1 MRFKLFILLLVS
13 VVVSV
18 MAQEP
23 EKTLYY
29 STGNEAT
36 VVGTITLK
44 GTSPKLRI
52 IDMTADPVCQ
62 QQNRKALPD
71 WIITKQGALANAFVY
86 VKGDTLNT
94 YRFAVP
100 ETDVMLNQRACYF
113 EPHVFG
119 LQVGQSLQII
129 NGDPTQHN
137 VHPTP
142 KLNQEWNQTQAAD
155 SPPMVK
161 TFRRAEVMIPIKCNQ
176 HPWMRAYV
184 GVLNHPYFSVSDKT
198 GKFEIRNLPPGTY
211 KLVVWHEIFGE
222 QEIDVTLVPGE
233 SRSADFTFDAAK
245 IPEDKKWWFDREN

>member
-1 MRFKLFILLLVS
+1 MVS

-23 EKTLYY
+23 EKPLFFA
-29 STGNEAT
+29 TGNEAN

-44 GTSPKLRI
+44 GTPPKLRVL
-52 IDMTADPVCQ
+52 DMSADPACQ
-62 QQNRKALPD
+62 QQNRKPQPD
-71 WIITKQGALANAFVY
+71 SLITNQGALANAFIY
-86 VKGDTLNT
+86 VKGDMLNV
-94 YRFAVP
+94 YRFEVP
-100 ETDVMLNQRACYF
+100 DTEVMLNQRSCYF

-119 LQVGQSLQII
+119 LRVGQTLMII
-129 NGDPTQHN
+129 NGDPTLHN

-142 KLNQEWNQTQAAD
+142 RLNPEWNQTHAAD

-176 HPWMRAYV
+176 HPWMKAYV
-184 GVLNHPYFSVSDKT
+184 GVMNHPYFAVSDRS

-211 KLVVWHEIFGE
+211 KLLVWHEIFGE

-233 SRSADFTFDAAK
+233 NRTADFTFDAA
-245 IPEDKKWWFDREN
+245 IILENSKWLFEREN

>member
-23 EKTLYY
+23 EKPLFFA
-29 STGNEAT
+29 TGNEAN

-44 GTSPKLRI
+44 GTPPKLRVL
-52 IDMTADPVCQ
+52 DMSADPACQ
-62 QQNRKALPD
+62 QQNRKPQPD
-71 WIITKQGALANAFVY
+71 SLITNQGALANAFIY
-86 VKGDTLNT
+86 VKGDMLNV
-94 YRFAVP
+94 YRFEVP
-100 ETDVMLNQRACYF
+100 DTEVMLNQRSCYF

-119 LQVGQSLQII
+119 LRVGQTLMII
-129 NGDPTQHN
+129 NGDPTLHN

-142 KLNQEWNQTQAAD
+142 RLNPEWNQTHAAD

-176 HPWMRAYV
+176 HPWMKAYV
-184 GVLNHPYFSVSDKT
+184 GVMNHPYFAVSDRS

-211 KLVVWHEIFGE
+211 KLLVWHEIFGE

-233 SRSADFTFDAAK
+233 NRTADFTFDAA
-245 IPEDKKWWFDREN
+245 IILENSKWLFEREN

>member
-1 MRFKLFILLLVS
+1 
-13 VVVSV
+13 

-23 EKTLYY
+23 EKPLYY

-44 GTSPKLRI
+44 GAVPKLRV
-52 IDMTADPVCQ
+52 IDMTADPTCQ
-62 QQNRKALPD
+62 QQNRKPLPD
-71 WIITKQGALANAFVY
+71 WVITKDGRLANAFVY
-86 VKGDTLNT
+86 VKGDMLNV

-100 ETDVMLNQRACYF
+100 DTEVMLNQHACYF

-119 LQVGQSLQII
+119 LQVGQSLMII

-137 VHPTP
+137 THPTP
-142 KLNQEWNQTQAAD
+142 KLNPEWNQTQAAEA
-155 SPPMVK
+155 PPLVK

-184 GVLNHPYFSVSDKT
+184 GVLNHPYFAVSDKT

-211 KLVVWHEIFGE
+211 KLVIWHEIFGE
-222 QEIDVTLVPGE
+222 QEIDINLVPGE
-233 SRSADFTFDAAK
+233 NRTADFTFDASK
-245 IPEDKKWWFDREN
+245 IPEDKKWSFEQDR